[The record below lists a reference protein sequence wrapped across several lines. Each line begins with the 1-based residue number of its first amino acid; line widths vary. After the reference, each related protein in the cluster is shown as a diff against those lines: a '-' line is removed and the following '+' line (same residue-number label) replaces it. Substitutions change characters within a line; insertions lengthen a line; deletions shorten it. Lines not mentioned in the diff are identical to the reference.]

1 MKRTPHNFGVG
12 LLAALLV
19 LPSESQANEATIIGV
34 YENCQPVSST
44 IILDDRIE
52 QGDSIVAQ
60 AEAAG
65 TGLAFDQA
73 LPRMIAV
80 LERNG
85 IKDISIQRRGKCTV
99 GQRTQFVE
107 AIIGY
112 CGEKISRA
120 EIMVD
125 GNLFFSRS
133 GTEVDFE
140 TFIGEA
146 REKLRAVGLTGDP
159 RVSLSSN
166 VDCGT
171 ETTN

>member
-1 MKRTPHNFGVG
+1 MKRTLYSSGIG

-19 LPSESQANEATIIGV
+19 LQSELRANEATIIGV

-44 IILDDRIE
+44 IILDDQIE
-52 QGDSIVAQ
+52 QSDGIVAQ
-60 AEAAG
+60 AEAAA
-65 TGLAFDQA
+65 TGRTFDRA

-85 IKDISIQRRGKCTV
+85 IKDISIQRRGKCTE
-99 GQRTQFVE
+99 GQSTQFVE
-107 AIIGY
+107 AMIGY
-112 CGEKISRA
+112 CDEKISRA
-120 EIMVD
+120 EIMVE

-146 REKLRAVGLTGDP
+146 REKLRTIGITGDP

-166 VDCGT
+166 VDCGP

>member
-1 MKRTPHNFGVG
+1 MKKTPYIFVIG
-12 LLAALLV
+12 LLATLLV
-19 LPSESQANEATIIGV
+19 LPPELRANEATIIGV

-44 IILDDRIE
+44 IILDDQIE
-52 QGDSIVAQ
+52 LGDSIVAQ

-65 TGLAFDQA
+65 TGRAFDQA

-85 IKDISIQRRGKCTV
+85 IKDISIQRRGKCTE
-99 GQRTQFVE
+99 GQSTQFAE
-107 AIIGY
+107 AMIGY

-146 REKLRAVGLTGDP
+146 REKLRTIGFTGDP